1 MIKLKNPRKVRLIDS
16 NGLFDLKPGETI
28 TLNSIP
34 ESIQKLVKKG
44 LLKEVKPRQSQP
56 LKVDAETKIEVK
68 DRLEKNQPETT
79 TKNLKPTTK
88 KGK

>member
-28 TLNSIP
+28 TLPSIP

-44 LLKEVKPRQSQP
+44 LLKEVKPRV
-56 LKVDAETKIEVK
+56 KVQVETKEEVK
-68 DRLEKNQPETT
+68 ENTPEPIAKNQAP
-79 TKNLKPTTK
+79 KSK

>member
-44 LLKEVKPRQSQP
+44 LLKEMKPKVKVETKAEVKEKVEKSQP
-56 LKVDAETKIEVK
+56 GP
-68 DRLEKNQPETT
+68 R
-79 TKNLKPTTK
+79 TKNPKPSTK

>member
-1 MIKLKNPRKVRLIDS
+1 MMIKLKNPRKVRLIDS

-28 TLNSIP
+28 TLPSIP

-44 LLKEVKPRQSQP
+44 LLKEVKP
-56 LKVDAETKIEVK
+56 KVKAEVK
-68 DRLEKNQPETT
+68 ENTPEPS
-79 TKNLKPTTK
+79 TKAQAPTFK

>member
-44 LLKEVKPRQSQP
+44 LLKEMKPKVK
-56 LKVDAETKIEVK
+56 VETKAEVK
-68 DRLEKNQPETT
+68 EKVENPEPS
-79 TKNLKPTTK
+79 TKNPKPITK